1 MIFFG
6 HLGLTLAAARS
17 LKRAVGGRLLKHF
30 FKRLDY
36 RVLLLG
42 SILPDLTDK
51 PAAFLFRDT
60 FLGASRL
67 YGHTLLF
74 SSLLVLLGLYLW
86 KRYSIPGGLVLA
98 LGAVF
103 HQLLDGLWDSPATM
117 LWPLLGWSFQAVER
131 GDYLQYLF
139 YKLTTDP
146 YTYIPEASC
155 LAVMVYFTVLLARS
169 KQLSRFILTGKV
181 RTPGHKD
188 SAN

>member
-1 MIFFG
+1 MILFG
-6 HLGLTLAAARS
+6 HLGLTLVAAEA
-17 LKRAVGGRLLKHF
+17 LKGISGPGLKGF
-30 FKRLDY
+30 IQKVDY
-36 RVLLLG
+36 RILLLG
-42 SILPDLTDK
+42 SLLPDLVDK

-74 SSLLVLLGLYLW
+74 SALLVLLGLYLW
-86 KRYSIPGGLVLA
+86 KRYSISGGLVLA
-98 LGAVF
+98 IGAAF

-117 LWPLLGWSFQAVER
+117 LWPLLGWSFPAVER

-146 YTYIPEASC
+146 YTYIPEATG